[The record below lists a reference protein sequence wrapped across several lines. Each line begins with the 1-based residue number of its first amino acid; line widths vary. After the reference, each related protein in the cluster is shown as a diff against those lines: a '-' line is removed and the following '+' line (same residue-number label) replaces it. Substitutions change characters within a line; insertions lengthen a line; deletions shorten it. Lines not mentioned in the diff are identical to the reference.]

1 MSADAQLAAFVDRI
15 LRLKA
20 EADDIASDIKEIYQ
34 EAHANGYNKT
44 RLGEVVT
51 HIRKHEK
58 DATGEAEKAA
68 LRDLYLDA
76 YYRAKNMP
84 HAYARARGEDYD
96 AETGEITQTQVAPQ
110 PASDLTA
117 PQPLGQVADIQPE
130 TANEAGGFDSH
141 SLTEIEVKSQV
152 QVLPGADGA
161 KGGPTGMGRSDAG
174 ERPASVE
181 GEGGE
186 TVATAASLASA
197 SVTTLT
203 PKPLRPYCQNP
214 GNGCGGMG
222 RKHCHKCEKAHQEAG
237 AA

>member
-1 MSADAQLAAFVDRI
+1 MSTDAQLAAFVDRI

-84 HAYARARGEDYD
+84 HAYARVRGEDYD
-96 AETGEITQTQVAPQ
+96 AETGEITEPQVAPQ
-110 PASDLTA
+110 PVSDLTA

-130 TANEAGGFDSH
+130 TSTARIPSVSA
-141 SLTEIEVKSQV
+141 
-152 QVLPGADGA
+152 ADRPNLDDLGTA
-161 KGGPTGMGRSDAG
+161 LD
-174 ERPASVE
+174 PAS
-181 GEGGE
+181 
-186 TVATAASLASA
+186 TVTAF
-197 SVTTLT
+197 T

-222 RKHCHKCEKAHQEAG
+222 RKHCHKCEKARQEAG
-237 AA
+237 VA